1 MRARPVLTLYE
12 EILLLALDEE
22 KGTAAIGGMHRN
34 AMAGAILAELLLQGA
49 VTVGQDKKKLVDAA
63 PEATV
68 DDPVL
73 ADCLKLVQ
81 DAKRRRRA
89 RDWVIKFAQD
99 RHLHERTA
107 RGLVQKGVL
116 REDKDKVLGI
126 FPRVIFPE
134 KDPGPEQ
141 DLRKRLHHA
150 VFTSSPNVDER
161 TVVVAVLAHAT
172 GLLNQVFD
180 KKQLKDRKQRLQKLA
195 EGRVA
200 GQATREAIEAMQAAV
215 LAATIA
221 ATAAASSAATH

>member
-1 MRARPVLTLYE
+1 MRARPALTLYE
-12 EILLLALDEE
+12 EILLLALDDR
-22 KGTAAIGGMHRN
+22 KGTTGIGGSQRT
-34 AMAGAILAELLLQGA
+34 AMAGAILAELLLAGA
-49 VTVGQDKKKLVDAA
+49 VTVGEDKKKLVDPVAG
-63 PEATV
+63 ATL
-68 DDPVL
+68 DDPIL
-73 ADCLKLVQ
+73 ADCLALVRE
-81 DAKRRRRA
+81 AKRRRRA
-89 RDWVIKFAQD
+89 RDWVMKFANLGRLQD
-99 RHLHERTA
+99 RAA

-172 GLLNQVFD
+172 GLLNRVFD
-180 KKQLKDRKQRLQKLA
+180 KKRLKERKQRLKKLA

-200 GQATREAIEAMQAAV
+200 GAATREAIQAMQAAV

-221 ATAAASSAATH
+221 ATAASSASH